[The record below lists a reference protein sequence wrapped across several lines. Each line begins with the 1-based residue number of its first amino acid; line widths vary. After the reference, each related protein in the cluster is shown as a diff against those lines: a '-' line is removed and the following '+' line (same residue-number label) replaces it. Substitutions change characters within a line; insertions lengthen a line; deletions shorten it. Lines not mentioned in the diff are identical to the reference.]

1 VYHPDIIKANVERMQ
16 RRLDLRAQQ
25 ARDPESEK
33 LQLQY
38 HSIAEVNQA
47 RQYFRERE
55 QKYKYALET
64 DPKTPPIVWNLE
76 EKRWIRNERIMCRL
90 DFQYFATRYAFIR
103 ARDGQLILFSPN
115 TAQQI
120 VHTLRAENEL
130 EQKAIA
136 FIQLKARQLGV
147 STDTE
152 LVVLHR
158 AQFYSQT
165 NAVVA
170 SSDPDKSTKMAGMME
185 RAFENQPTY
194 LCPNIRQVKGELIE
208 FPLQRSFI
216 SIQHGTQFTGISRG
230 DTPTVAHLSE
240 LCDFD
245 NAEEL
250 VDASLLPAM
259 HDSPWMFLV
268 MESTAKGRR
277 NWWHKAW
284 DHAKAEW
291 QNNRS
296 RLRPIFLPW
305 FVGSDMYPSP
315 TWIHTRPVPA
325 DWQVPDRVI
334 AHAERARNYVRSN
347 DLLKR
352 FLGADWQMPI
362 EQLWFYDVTRSE
374 YIAKNEGNKFLQ
386 EYPADDLEAFQS
398 TAISVFDTDTIS
410 WYRDEAGRRTPL
422 GVYTVLGDDIP
433 DRLRVPERQW
443 DTDKPAIIVKANW
456 SPGTNYEYTL
466 QPVRWQG
473 YSSDDGLG
481 KVYIYERPQDYEEYG
496 FGVDTSDGLGQ
507 DRSVIFGLRKGDF
520 HRNDFQCVEYAN
532 PYINAFDLW
541 PICMALGSYYSVKR
555 EGMLHQPRMA
565 IECKGNGEATQNEL
579 RKRGW
584 TNFHKWVRYDTRRI
598 RKAQANKLGIFTNY
612 WFRTMMMDWIIK
624 FLRDGWLDI
633 CSPWF
638 VVEMEDLERGEEVQ
652 ELKATYGGHDDRIM
666 ACGMVLLSLYDTEI
680 RSGGSRSPGVAR
692 APRPPQGEV
701 YYPTYDEQTSWQTH
715 DKPLVQTPMEAY
727 LMAPNDRAWAKGDPR
742 SYLFGGK
749 PEPEAAFS
757 EYDL

>member
-1 VYHPDIIKANVERMQ
+1 VYHPDIIKANVERYQ
-16 RRLDLRAQQ
+16 QRLDLQ
-25 ARDPESEK
+25 ARQSRDSDSEHVE
-33 LQLQY
+33 LQY

-47 RQYFRERE
+47 RSYFRERE
-55 QKYKYALET
+55 QKHEYALDA
-64 DPKTPPIVWNLE
+64 DPKTPPIIWTPDE
-76 EKRWIRNERIMCRL
+76 RRWIRNERIMCRL
-90 DFQYFATRYAFIR
+90 DFQYYATRYAFIR
-103 ARDGQLILFSPN
+103 SMEGQLVLFQPN
-115 TAQQI
+115 VAQRI
-120 VHTLRAENEL
+120 IHTLRAENEF
-130 EQKAIA
+130 KRIAIA
-136 FIQLKARQLGV
+136 NIDLKARQLGV

-152 LVVLHR
+152 ICVGHR
-158 AQFYSQT
+158 AQFYSYI

-185 RAFENQPTY
+185 RVLDNQPRY
-194 LCPNIRQVKGELIE
+194 LRPNVRQVQGELIE
-208 FPLQRSFI
+208 FPLQHSFI

-245 NAEEL
+245 NPEDL
-250 VDASLLPAM
+250 VDASLMRAM

-268 MESTAKGRR
+268 LESTAQGRR
-277 NWWHKAW
+277 NWWHKSW
-284 DHAKAEW
+284 EHAKAHWEDG
-291 QNNRS
+291 RS

-305 FVGSDMYPSP
+305 FVGADLYPTETWLRARP
-315 TWIHTRPVPA
+315 TPLNWKPEQTT
-325 DWQVPDRVI
+325 I
-334 AHAERARNYVRSN
+334 AHAERARHYVRSN
-347 DLLKR
+347 KLLTQ
-352 FLGADWQMPI
+352 FLGADWQMPLP
-362 EQLWFYDVTRSE
+362 QMWFYEVERAEHLS
-374 YIAKNEGNKFLQ
+374 KNELNKFLQ
-386 EYPADDLEAFQS
+386 EMPADDLEAFQS

-433 DRLRVPERQW
+433 DRLRVPQRQW
-443 DTDKPAIIVKANW
+443 DTDLPPIIVKANW

-466 QPVRWQG
+466 QPVKWDG
-473 YSSDDGLG
+473 YSTDDGLG
-481 KVYIYERPQDYEEYG
+481 KVYIYEHPQDYENYG

-520 HRNDFQCVEYAN
+520 HRNDFQCCEYAN

-541 PICMALGSYYSVKR
+541 PICMALGSYYSVKKD
-555 EGMLHQPRMA
+555 GMLHQPRMA

-584 TNFHKWVRYDTRRI
+584 TNFHMWVRYDTKRI

-633 CSPWF
+633 NSPWF
-638 VVEMEDLERGEEVQ
+638 IVEMEDLERGEEVQ

-680 RSGGSRSPGVAR
+680 RSGAKSPGVQR
-692 APRPPQGEV
+692 VKLEQGEK

-715 DKPLVQTPMEAY
+715 DKPMVGTPMEGY
-727 LMAPNDRAWAKGDPR
+727 LMAPNDKAWAKGDPR

-749 PEPEAAFS
+749 PEPETQFS

>member
-1 VYHPDIIKANVERMQ
+1 MYHPDIIQANVDRYQ
-16 RRLDLRAQQ
+16 ARLNLKARQS
-25 ARDPESEK
+25 RDPELER
-33 LQLQY
+33 LDLQY
-38 HSIAEVNQA
+38 HSLIEVNQA
-47 RQYFRERE
+47 RSYFRERE
-55 QKYKYALET
+55 QKHQYALET
-64 DPKTPPIVWNLE
+64 DPKTPPITWDLQ

-103 ARDGQLILFSPN
+103 SDDGRLLLFSPN
-115 TAQQI
+115 IAQRI
-120 VHTLRAENEL
+120 IHTMRAENEL
-130 EQKAIA
+130 KQIAIA
-136 FIQLKARQLGV
+136 NIDLKARQLGV

-152 LVVLHR
+152 ICVQHR
-158 AQFYSQT
+158 AQFYSHT

-185 RAFENQPTY
+185 RVLDNQPTY
-194 LCPNIRQVKGELIE
+194 LRPKTRQVQGELIE
-208 FPLQRSFI
+208 FPLQHSFI

-245 NAEEL
+245 NPEDL
-250 VDASLLPAM
+250 VDASLMRAM

-268 MESTAKGRR
+268 LESTAQGRR
-277 NWWHKAW
+277 NWWHKSW
-284 DHAKAEW
+284 EHAKANW
-291 QNNRS
+291 SSGRS

-305 FVGSDMYPSP
+305 FVGSDLYPTD
-315 TWIHTRPVPA
+315 TWLRARPIPLDWKPA
-325 DWQVPDRVI
+325 STTI

-347 DLLKR
+347 KLLTQ
-352 FLGADWQMPI
+352 FLGADWAMPYTQM
-362 EQLWFYDVTRSE
+362 WFYEVERAE
-374 YIAKNEGNKFLQ
+374 HLAKNELNKFLQ
-386 EYPADDLEAFQS
+386 EMPADDLEAFQS

-422 GVYTVLGDDIP
+422 GVYTILGDDIP
-433 DRLRVPERQW
+433 DRLRIPERQW
-443 DTDKPAIIVKANW
+443 DQDRPSFTVKANW
-456 SPGTNYEYTL
+456 SPGQTYEYTF
-466 QPVRWQG
+466 QPIQWDG
-473 YSSDDGLG
+473 YSTDDGLG
-481 KVYIYERPQDYEEYG
+481 KVYIYEHPQDYENYG

-507 DRSVIFGLRKGDF
+507 DRSVVFGLRKGDL

-541 PICMALGSYYSVKR
+541 PICMALGTYYSVKKD
-555 EGMLHQPRMA
+555 GMLHQPRMA

-584 TNFHKWVRYDTRRI
+584 TNFHMWVRYDTKRI
-598 RKAQANKLGIFTNY
+598 RKGNANKLGIFTNY

-680 RSGGSRSPGVAR
+680 RTGGKSPGVQRVLLAK
-692 APRPPQGEV
+692 QGEK
-701 YYPTYDEQTSWQTH
+701 YYPTYDEQTTWQTH
-715 DKPLVQTPMEAY
+715 DKPMVNSPMEAY
-727 LMAPNDRAWAKGDPR
+727 LMAPNDKAWAKGDPR
-742 SYLFGGK
+742 SYLFGGR
-749 PEPEAAFS
+749 PEPEAQFS